1 MDDRFKVGH
10 MFPIVPKPAGTVK
23 PALKTPSDFSRHLDD
38 CILKFSHHAQ
48 QRIQQRGIRLQPET
62 ILNIGRAVDQAAAKG
77 AVDSLIVGKDFAMI
91 VNVPSRTVITALDKA
106 QLKDNVFTQIDSAVF
121 VP

>member
-1 MDDRFKVGH
+1 MNDRFKVGH
-10 MFPIVPKPAGTVK
+10 MFPIAQPPAMPAKPA
-23 PALKTPSDFSRHLDD
+23 AKTESDFGQRLDA

-62 ILNIGRAVDQAAAKG
+62 IADIGKAVDQAAAKG
-77 AVDSLIVGKDFAMI
+77 AVDSLIIGKDFAMI

-106 QLKDNVFTQIDSAVF
+106 QMKGNVFTQIDSAVF